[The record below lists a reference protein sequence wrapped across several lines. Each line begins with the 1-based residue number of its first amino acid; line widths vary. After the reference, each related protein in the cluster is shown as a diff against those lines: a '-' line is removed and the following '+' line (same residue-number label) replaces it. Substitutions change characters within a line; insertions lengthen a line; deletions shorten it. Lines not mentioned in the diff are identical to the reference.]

1 MSPSVIIFP
10 IENIQRKV
18 FIWISLSYVAY
29 VLFPFF
35 EQQNVLWCVDSGE
48 EAPVLL
54 PLVALFPLFPL
65 LSLHNHTFMTNTHLG
80 LRRKPNNFPIVLL
93 VSNLEWSLTDP
104 KIQKIASLLSHSWVS
119 LHLQHPYFSSFVFNV
134 SPHLSSFLLI
144 SSPGGHLSP
153 RHLN

>member
-1 MSPSVIIFP
+1 M
-10 IENIQRKV
+10 
-18 FIWISLSYVAY
+18 LLY
-29 VLFPFF
+29 VLSPFF

-65 LSLHNHTFMTNTHLG
+65 FPLLSLHNHTFMINTHLG
-80 LRRKPNNFPIVLL
+80 LRRKPNLFPIVLL

-104 KIQKIASLLSHSWVS
+104 KNSFTPLPLLGFTPSAAS
-119 LHLQHPYFSSFVFNV
+119 PYFSSFVFNV